1 MADLAA
7 NGELIYVFLAIPLSV
22 LAATVGFLALNSVV
36 RLLVL
41 ATTWLK
47 GSDIA
52 LLRQT
57 LYPPVKAMTAPLT
70 SAFGK
75 SFSPNATHVL
85 LGALIIVLVLTRN
98 RN

>member
-7 NGELIYVFLAIPLSV
+7 NGELFFAFLAIPLSV
-22 LAATVGFLALNSVV
+22 LAATIGFLALNSVV
-36 RLLVL
+36 VLLVQ

-52 LLRQT
+52 LLKQT
-57 LYPPVKAMTAPLT
+57 LYPPVKAVTAPLV

-75 SFSPNATHVL
+75 SFTPNATHVL
-85 LGALIIVLVLTRN
+85 LGALIIVLVLTRA
-98 RN
+98 RK